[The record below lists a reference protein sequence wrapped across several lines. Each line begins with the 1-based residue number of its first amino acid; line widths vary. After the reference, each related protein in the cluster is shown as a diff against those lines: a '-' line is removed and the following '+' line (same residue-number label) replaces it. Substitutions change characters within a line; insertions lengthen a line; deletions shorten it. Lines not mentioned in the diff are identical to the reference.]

1 MREIVNPRNLAAVG
15 RPGLLVGYLLAG
27 YPDRERFLETA
38 AECERAG
45 LDILEVG
52 FPAADPSSDGEV
64 IQRAHTLAD
73 HSICCDLGYWRAL
86 RGAVECPIWV
96 MGYRDDLL
104 PSGVCRAMAEADLA
118 DAFVIPD
125 MTPEER
131 YSLAGELAPLG
142 TDVLGFTNPEM
153 SARELEDCFDRFSL
167 IYQQLYAGRTGMPV
181 LAEDFDGPLSRAH
194 THPHVRA
201 FAGFGISTPQRV
213 AELLSAGFDGAIV
226 GTALMKKLNESPEAL
241 YAFVKEL
248 KAAARAG
255 GIRCGISQPSTLAP
269 RR

>member
-1 MREIVNPRNLAAVG
+1 MREIVNPRNLAAVD

-27 YPDRERFLETA
+27 YPGREGFLAA
-38 AECERAG
+38 AEGCEKAG

-64 IQRAHTLAD
+64 IQHAHTLAD
-73 HSICCDLGYWRAL
+73 HSICRDPSYWQAL
-86 RGAVECPIWV
+86 RRSVDCPIWV
-96 MGYRDDLL
+96 MGYRDDLV
-104 PSGVCRAMAEADLA
+104 PSGICRAMAEADAA

-125 MTPEER
+125 MTVEER
-131 YSLAGELAPLG
+131 DRLAEELAPLG
-142 TDVLGFTNPEM
+142 ADVLGFTNPEM

-181 LAEDFDGPLSRAH
+181 LAEDFGGPLSRAH

-248 KAAARAG
+248 KAAASSG
-255 GIRCGISQPSTLAP
+255 GIRCGISQPSTSAP

>member
-1 MREIVNPRNLAAVG
+1 MRGIVNPRNLAAVG

-64 IQRAHTLAD
+64 IQHAHTLAD
-73 HSICCDLGYWRAL
+73 HSICRDLGYCRAL

-104 PSGVCRAMAEADLA
+104 PPGVCRAMAEADLA

>member
-1 MREIVNPRNLAAVG
+1 
-15 RPGLLVGYLLAG
+15 
-27 YPDRERFLETA
+27 
-38 AECERAG
+38 
-45 LDILEVG
+45 
-52 FPAADPSSDGEV
+52 
-64 IQRAHTLAD
+64 
-73 HSICCDLGYWRAL
+73 
-86 RGAVECPIWV
+86 
-96 MGYRDDLL
+96 
-104 PSGVCRAMAEADLA
+104 MAEADLA

>member
-73 HSICCDLGYWRAL
+73 HSICRDLGYWRAL

-104 PSGVCRAMAEADLA
+104 P
-118 DAFVIPD
+118 
-125 MTPEER
+125 
-131 YSLAGELAPLG
+131 
-142 TDVLGFTNPEM
+142 
-153 SARELEDCFDRFSL
+153 
-167 IYQQLYAGRTGMPV
+167 
-181 LAEDFDGPLSRAH
+181 
-194 THPHVRA
+194 
-201 FAGFGISTPQRV
+201 
-213 AELLSAGFDGAIV
+213 
-226 GTALMKKLNESPEAL
+226 
-241 YAFVKEL
+241 
-248 KAAARAG
+248 
-255 GIRCGISQPSTLAP
+255 
-269 RR
+269 